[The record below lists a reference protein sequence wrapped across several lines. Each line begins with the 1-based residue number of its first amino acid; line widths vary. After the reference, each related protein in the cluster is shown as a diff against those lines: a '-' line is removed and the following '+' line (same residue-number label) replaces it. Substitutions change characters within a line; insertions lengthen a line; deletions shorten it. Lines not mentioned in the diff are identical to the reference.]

1 MVKPIIDLMLFSSM
15 FALVNGIMEAGAL
28 ANLGDLKRSSTFPNT
43 SSDYLFSDDGWGL
56 IREMF
61 E

>member
-1 MVKPIIDLMLFSSM
+1 MLFFSM
-15 FALVNGIMEAGAL
+15 FALVNGIMVAGAL

-43 SSDYLFSDDGWGL
+43 WSDYLFSDDGWGL

>member
-1 MVKPIIDLMLFSSM
+1 MV
-15 FALVNGIMEAGAL
+15 AGAL
-28 ANLGDLKRSSTFPNT
+28 ANLGDFNRSSTFPNA
-43 SSDYLFSDDGWGL
+43 SSDYLLSDDGWGL

>member
-15 FALVNGIMEAGAL
+15 FALVNGIMVAGAL
-28 ANLGDLKRSSTFPNT
+28 ANLGDFNRSSTFPNT
-43 SSDYLFSDDGWGL
+43 SSDYLLSDDGWGL

>member
-15 FALVNGIMEAGAL
+15 FALVNGIMVAGTL